1 MIGLKDYNAFWSRYL
16 DGGVGSMDDRYK
28 LKEERP
34 PQDTVLSDVKASHF
48 KCQHPPVLVFS
59 CPAGHLQVDA
69 SDQGGQLP

>member
-1 MIGLKDYNAFWSRYL
+1 
-16 DGGVGSMDDRYK
+16 MDDRYK